1 MFVAVLHFI
10 LSIFQN
16 STALPLN
23 YLLNARKKYGET
35 IFLTI
40 RLTERLTARYQK
52 SKCDIEYLRL
62 CLIYNL
68 TPKFIRFKLW
78 KNELKSEK
86 QYQQFQRQCI
96 LTEYKNRNRDSIKI
110 KNEIDSILST
120 LKKKLKLIDY
130 QHLLQF
136 LHERAKYVNKVT
148 TETHK
153 KKIKLINHG
162 ITGQDYESMK
172 DKILHN
178 MSSHKLTLSEERLL
192 CRGMN
197 FCIESK
203 LNNYLEFQTDVELNM
218 SKIENLCHPTAFRSL
233 CHDIYGFS
241 KQLMNTNKKKSMRN
255 ISDEEMNA
263 IKTLKENKS
272 IVICKADKGNAIVV
286 LDKNEYIAKAK
297 LLLENK
303 QFKRTKNNLI
313 EEKEKEM
320 NKYLQS
326 LLKSN
331 TIDKQLFY
339 QLRSTCSSPAVFY
352 GQPKIHK
359 INNPLRPIIST
370 TATYNHHLSQHLTRI
385 LSKQREKPPS
395 FVKDSFELM
404 KKITNLKTNNN
415 EILVSFDIESLY
427 TNIPV
432 SEAIET
438 ALDLLYKEGTK
449 PDCPY
454 DRTQFK
460 KLLEL
465 SSLNVPFRFL
475 EENYVQQDG
484 VAMGSPIAPILADI
498 FISKLEEKLNR
509 FTTNKP
515 KTWYRYVDDVFCIF
529 NKKQNIND
537 FLSRINKWHP
547 NIRFTIEYENNEC
560 LPFLDLLIIRRNNK
574 FDTTV
579 YRKPTTTNLYLLY
592 DSNQARKYKLGLI
605 KSLYVR
611 SLRLCSDETYLK
623 IERDHLIKTLQQ
635 NGYPLHII
643 KRGIKEAN
651 AIYKRL
657 NNLASQPQPQKNQR
671 NLLRLL
677 ILR

>member
-10 LSIFQN
+10 LSIFN
-16 STALPLN
+16 FSTALPLN

-40 RLTERLTARYQK
+40 RRTERLTTRYQK

-78 KNELKSEK
+78 KDNLKSQK

-96 LTEYKNRNRDSIKI
+96 LTEYKNRNRDSIKL

-120 LKKKLKLIDY
+120 LKKRLKSNDY
-130 QHLLQF
+130 QHLQQF
-136 LHERAKYVNKVT
+136 LYERAKHVNEVT
-148 TETHK
+148 TATHK
-153 KKIKLINHG
+153 KKIKQINQG
-162 ITGQDYESMK
+162 IVGQDYESMK
-172 DKILHN
+172 NKILHN
-178 MSSHKLTLSEERLL
+178 MSSHTLTLAEERLL

-197 FCIESK
+197 FCIEHK

-218 SKIENLCHPTAFRSL
+218 CKIENYCHPTIFRSL

-241 KQLMNTNKKKSMRN
+241 KQLINTNKKKSMRN

-272 IVICKADKGNAIVV
+272 IIICKADKGNAIVV
-286 LDKNEYIAKAK
+286 LDKKEYIEKAK
-297 LLLENK
+297 LLLANK

-320 NKYLQS
+320 NNYLHS
-326 LLKSN
+326 LLKSD
-331 TIDKQLFY
+331 IIGKQLFY

-359 INNPLRPIIST
+359 INAPLRPIIST

-385 LSKQREKPPS
+385 ISKEREKPPS

-404 KKITNLKTNNN
+404 KKITNLTTNDK

-438 ALDLLYKEGTK
+438 TLDLLYKDG
-449 PDCPY
+449 
-454 DRTQFK
+454 K
-460 KLLEL
+460 K
-465 SSLNVPFRFL
+465 
-475 EENYVQQDG
+475 
-484 VAMGSPIAPILADI
+484 
-498 FISKLEEKLNR
+498 
-509 FTTNKP
+509 T
-515 KTWYRYVDDVFCIF
+515 
-529 NKKQNIND
+529 
-537 FLSRINKWHP
+537 
-547 NIRFTIEYENNEC
+547 
-560 LPFLDLLIIRRNNK
+560 
-574 FDTTV
+574 
-579 YRKPTTTNLYLLY
+579 
-592 DSNQARKYKLGLI
+592 
-605 KSLYVR
+605 
-611 SLRLCSDETYLK
+611 
-623 IERDHLIKTLQQ
+623 
-635 NGYPLHII
+635 
-643 KRGIKEAN
+643 
-651 AIYKRL
+651 
-657 NNLASQPQPQKNQR
+657 
-671 NLLRLL
+671 
-677 ILR
+677 